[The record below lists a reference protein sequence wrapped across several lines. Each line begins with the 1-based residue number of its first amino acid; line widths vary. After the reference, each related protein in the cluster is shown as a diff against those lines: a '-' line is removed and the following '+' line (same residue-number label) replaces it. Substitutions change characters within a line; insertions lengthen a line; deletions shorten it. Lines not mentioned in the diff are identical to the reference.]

1 MDSESARLALRVQS
15 AYYVTTGLLPF
26 VSRRA
31 FEAVT
36 GPKREWWLVQTV
48 GALVTVTGATVAS
61 AVARR
66 RVTPEV
72 LALAVGNAAALAAID
87 VVYVARRRIRAIYLF
102 DAALEAGLIIM
113 LMRARDGQ
121 RRST

>member
-1 MDSESARLALRVQS
+1 MDNESAHPTLRVQS
-15 AYYVTTGLLPF
+15 AYYVATGLLPF

-36 GPKREWWLVQTV
+36 GPKTEWWLVQTV
-48 GALVTVTGATVAS
+48 GALVTVTGATLAR

-87 VVYVARRRIRAIYLF
+87 VVYVARRRIRAVYLL
-102 DAALEAGLIIM
+102 DAALEAGLVVM
-113 LMRARDGQ
+113 LTRSRNGRQ
-121 RRST
+121 RSA